1 MLCQKCIRDTK
12 DRTLNSNVISYYNKH
27 IDNLIEDFKNF
38 INIHYSCDSRVKMT
52 DYNNEIIDLLKV
64 RGLFHEDVLQ
74 GYGSCGIQLWG
85 HTLLGLNHLTKQDCH
100 TFLSEMNSYDEVKE
114 VSIELENTFTNTPF
128 LTYKEL
134 IDIL

>member
-1 MLCQKCIRDTK
+1 
-12 DRTLNSNVISYYNKH
+12 
-27 IDNLIEDFKNF
+27 
-38 INIHYSCDSRVKMT
+38 MT

-64 RGLFHEDVLQ
+64 RGLFHEDILQ

-114 VSIELENTFTNTPF
+114 VSIELEDTFTSTPF